1 MPFPNEHACELK
13 DPGQYDRIRRVNCDR
28 KHEDKC
34 IDVLYGVKDGKSE
47 DQAYRYPK
55 DTWSA
60 ADARAHCQD
69 HDGTFEEASS
79 EEENRLRGG
88 TRQWFAISTTEDE
101 AEIEIFDSIG
111 GWFGVTVREFKKAF
125 DQVRKKK
132 HIRLLL
138 NSPGGDV
145 TEGMAVYNL
154 LGGVREKLTIEV
166 MGVAAS
172 IASVIALAG
181 KELIMGEGAYL
192 MIHEPRAFS
201 VGDSAEMR
209 RVADVLDKMRGELV
223 KIYAR
228 NSNLTEEELL
238 AAMAA
243 ETWYTA
249 EEAVEAGFADGVL
262 EHQAAAA
269 AAFDWRQFK
278 YQHIPA
284 GIAAQTM
291 RIPPEKPQSAP
302 KGEGNTKSGGEPM
315 PTDEKNELERLKA
328 DLAEKEGRI
337 ASLQVEITQLKG
349 QAELL
354 LSENQEK
361 AKELDALK
369 RAQMLEAKN
378 ACIEKALAEGR
389 ITPKNREQ
397 WEEAFDANP
406 EATRALLE
414 AQEPVVALG
423 ETVGTG
429 DGGGELDPEEKALL
443 SKMGISDEDARKYGG
458 TK

>member
-1 MPFPNEHACELK
+1 
-13 DPGQYDRIRRVNCDR
+13 
-28 KHEDKC
+28 
-34 IDVLYGVKDGKSE
+34 
-47 DQAYRYPK
+47 
-55 DTWSA
+55 SA
-60 ADARAHCQD
+60 GDARTHCSD
-69 HDGTFEEASS
+69 HDGTFEEAAG
-79 EEENRLRGG
+79 EEEDRMRAG
-88 TRQWFAISTTEDE
+88 TREWFAIATTEDE

-111 GWFGVTVREFKKAF
+111 GWFGLPVKEFKKAF
-125 DQVRKKK
+125 DTVRKKK
-132 HIRLLL
+132 RIRLLL

-154 LGGVREKLTIEV
+154 LGGVREKLTVEV
-166 MGVAAS
+166 LGVAAS

-192 MIHEPRAFS
+192 MIHEPWSFAI
-201 VGDSAEMR
+201 GDSTEMR
-209 RVADVLDKMRGELV
+209 KVADVLDKMRGEIV

-228 NSNLTEEELL
+228 NSNLTDEELL
-238 AAMAA
+238 AAMAE

-249 EEAVEAGFADGVL
+249 EEAVEAGFADSVL

-278 YQHIPA
+278 YQHIPPQ
-284 GIAAQTM
+284 IAAMATKT
-291 RIPPEKPQSAP
+291 PPTTSNSAL
-302 KGEGNTKSGGEPM
+302 KGPENILSGGESM
-315 PTDEKNELERLKA
+315 PNENANELDRLKA
-328 DLAEKEGRI
+328 ELAEKEGQI
-337 ASLQVEITQLKG
+337 ASLQAQNAQLKG
-349 QAELL
+349 QNELL

-369 RAQMLEAKN
+369 RERMLEAKT
-378 ACIEKALAEGR
+378 ACIEKALADGR
-389 ITPKNREQ
+389 ITPKNRTR

-406 EATRALLE
+406 EATRVLLE

-429 DGGGELDPEEKALL
+429 DGGGELDPEEKTLL
-443 SKMGISDEDARKYGG
+443 DKMGISDEDVKKYGG